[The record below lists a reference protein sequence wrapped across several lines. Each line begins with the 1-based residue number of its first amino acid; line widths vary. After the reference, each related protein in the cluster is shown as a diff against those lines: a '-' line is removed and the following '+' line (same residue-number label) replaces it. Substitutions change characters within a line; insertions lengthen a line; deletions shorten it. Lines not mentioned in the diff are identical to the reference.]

1 MTKTE
6 ESLPPLGEGRVGARP
21 RILVSDPLAE
31 DGLARL
37 REHADVEVRTKL
49 PEADLVAAI
58 GDFDA
63 LIVRSETRVT
73 APVLQAASRL
83 RVVGRAG
90 VGVDNI
96 DVATATARGILV
108 VNAPRGN
115 IVAAAEHAMGLL
127 LALARNIPQAD
138 ASVRRGEWQ
147 RSKYTGVEIRG
158 KTLGIVGLG
167 NIGSEVAWRA
177 QGLEMTVIAFDPAVA
192 AERAE
197 QFNVELVSLD
207 DLFRRADFISI
218 HAPLVEA
225 TRNLVDARV
234 LGLAKPGA
242 RLVNAARGG
251 IVDEAALYRAL
262 VDGPLAGAAA
272 DVFLKEPVGEN
283 PLLTLPNFVATPH
296 IAAST
301 VEAQVSVAFDVAEEV
316 LAVLRGELPRHAVN
330 APSLPPEEMAFL
342 RPYAVLA
349 ERLASLQVQLHGGRV
364 AQLELEYHGELAE
377 RDVNLVTGAAIKG
390 ICQPFTEER
399 INSVN
404 ARLVARNRGL
414 RLVERRTPR
423 TGGGEPNRLSLRT
436 DGSELEGTVL
446 ADEPRLTRMG
456 AFRMNL
462 VLEGRFLVGRHDD
475 RPGVIGEIGTILGRN
490 DVNIASM
497 QLGRD
502 APRGR
507 AMLVLTVDE
516 PVGEVTLGALGAIGG
531 MSDLRYVE
539 LGTDG

>member
-1 MTKTE
+1 M
-6 ESLPPLGEGRVGARP
+6 SRP
-21 RILVSDPLAE
+21 RILVADALAE
-31 DGLARL
+31 DGVARL
-37 REHADVEVRTKL
+37 REHAEVEVRTKL
-49 PEADLVAAI
+49 SEAALVDLI
-58 GDFDA
+58 GRFDA

-73 APVLQAASRL
+73 APVLEAAPAL

-96 DVATATARGILV
+96 DVATATRRGILV

-115 IVAAAEHAMGLL
+115 IVAAAEHAVGLL

-147 RSKYTGVEIRG
+147 RSMYTGVEVRG

-177 QGLEMTVIAFDPAVA
+177 QGLEMEVIAYDPAVA

-197 QFNVELVSLD
+197 QFNVELVGLD
-207 DLFRRADFISI
+207 DLFRRSDFVSI
-218 HAPLVEA
+218 HAPLVEG

-234 LGLAKPGA
+234 LGLARPGA

-251 IVDEAALYRAL
+251 IVDEAALFHAL
-262 VDGPLAGAAA
+262 VHGPLAGAAS
-272 DVFLKEPVGEN
+272 DVFLEEPVGEN
-283 PLLTLPNFVATPH
+283 PLLTLANFIATPH

-301 VEAQVSVAFDVAEEV
+301 VEAQASVASDVAEEV
-316 LAVLRGELPRHAVN
+316 LAVLRGELPHHAVN

-342 RPYAVLA
+342 RPYVALA
-349 ERLASLQVQLHGGRV
+349 ERLASLHVQLISGRV
-364 AQLELEYHGELAE
+364 GQLEVEYQGELAE
-377 RDVNLVTGAAIKG
+377 HDVSLVTAAAIKG
-390 ICQPFTEER
+390 ICQPFTEDR
-399 INSVN
+399 INPVN

-423 TGGGEPNRLSLRT
+423 QAGGDPNRVTLRT
-436 DGSELEGTVL
+436 DGHEMEGAVL
-446 ADEPRLTRMG
+446 AGEPRLTRVG
-456 AFRMNL
+456 PYRMDL
-462 VLEGRFLVGRHDD
+462 VLEGRFLVSWHED
-475 RPGVIGEIGTILGRN
+475 RPGVIGRVGTILGES
-490 DVNIASM
+490 DVNIASL

-502 APRGR
+502 APRGM
-507 AMLVLTVDE
+507 AMMILTVDDA
-516 PVGEVTLGALGAIGG
+516 VGDAALARLRGIGG

-539 LGTDG
+539 LGGDG